1 MTRER
6 LTLIGLLAL
15 QVIAVILYPPAFF
28 QRAPQSIVLPPAFL
42 LLFIVAILGMN
53 TGALDP
59 LAGRML
65 LVFVQGVNIVVRMIM
80 FFANLFIPGGGW
92 DWTLIAA
99 TVIGMVLS
107 WLTITRMEKYPPRFL
122 LLRQKKVL

>member
-1 MTRER
+1 MTRQR
-6 LTLIGLLAL
+6 LTLIGLLVL
-15 QVIAVILYPPAFF
+15 QFIAIILYPPAFF

-42 LLFIVAILGMN
+42 LLFILAILGMN

-59 LAGRML
+59 MAGRTLM
-65 LVFVQGVNIVVRMIM
+65 VFVQGVNIVVRMIM
-80 FFANLFIPGGGW
+80 IFANLFVSGGW
-92 DWTLIAA
+92 DWALIVT
-99 TVIGMVLS
+99 TVLSMALS

>member
-6 LTLIGLLAL
+6 LTLIGLLVL
-15 QVIAVILYPPAFF
+15 QFIAIILYPPAFF

-42 LLFIVAILGMN
+42 LLFILAILGMN

-59 LAGRML
+59 MAGRTLM
-65 LVFVQGVNIVVRMIM
+65 VFVQGVNIVVRMIM
-80 FFANLFIPGGGW
+80 IFANLFISGGW
-92 DWTLIAA
+92 DWALIIT
-99 TVIGMVLS
+99 TVISMVLS